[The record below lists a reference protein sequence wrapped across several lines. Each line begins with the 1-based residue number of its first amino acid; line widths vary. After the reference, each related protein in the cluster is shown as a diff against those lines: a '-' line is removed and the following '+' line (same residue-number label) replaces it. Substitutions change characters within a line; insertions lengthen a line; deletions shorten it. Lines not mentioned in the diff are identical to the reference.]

1 MPLSVPLRTPPR
13 CQLDQVAAGRS
24 LDSARVFRY
33 RAIREMHETRGGY
46 SMMVAIGV
54 DTPLGKS
61 L

>member
-1 MPLSVPLRTPPR
+1 MDR
-13 CQLDQVAAGRS
+13 
-24 LDSARVFRY
+24 ARVFRY
-33 RAIREMHETRGGY
+33 RAIGERHETQGVC

>member
-1 MPLSVPLRTPPR
+1 M
-13 CQLDQVAAGRS
+13 DH
-24 LDSARVFRY
+24 ARVFCY
-33 RAIREMHETRGGY
+33 RAIREMHETQGGC